1 VPILFDSVAP
11 YEAPIRLVLVD
22 EVLNPLH
29 LDTLAFAGAVYLAH
43 RNLTGPSFRDLHS
56 TFGKFAAALDK
67 YADEIPEHVAM
78 LGGLAVGTAEQV
90 ADGSRL
96 DPYPTDLT
104 DGLAHCKAITD
115 RCKALLA
122 YYQAGLVTCDELGA
136 AMTFDLLNGIMAGI
150 AHHAWFVQAHIRSA
164 RRAQE

>member
-11 YEAPIRLVLVD
+11 YDAPIRLVLVD

-43 RNLTGPSFRDLHS
+43 RNLTGPNFRDLHT
-56 TFGKFAAALDK
+56 TFGKFASVLDGFTD
-67 YADEIPEHVAM
+67 AIPEHVAM

-96 DPYPTDLT
+96 EPYPPDLT
-104 DGLAHCKAITD
+104 DGLGHCKALTD
-115 RCKALLA
+115 RCKTLLA
-122 YYQAGLVTCDELGA
+122 YYQDGLVKCDEMGA
-136 AMTFDLLNGIMAGI
+136 AMTFDLLNTFMAGI
-150 AHHAWFVQAHIRSA
+150 AHQAWLVQAHIRSA
-164 RRAQE
+164 RRL